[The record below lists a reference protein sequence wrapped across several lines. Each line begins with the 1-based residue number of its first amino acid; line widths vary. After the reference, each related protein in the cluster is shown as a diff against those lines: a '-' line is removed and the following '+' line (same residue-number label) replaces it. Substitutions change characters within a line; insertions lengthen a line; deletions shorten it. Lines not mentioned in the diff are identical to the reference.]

1 MADPLDPAVQRVVD
15 AAARKGIE
23 LRMTLLAETSHTAED
38 AARALGVELGQI
50 VKSLVFVAPGPEDE
64 LRPILCLVAG
74 TNRVDLARLAAATG
88 EPTVRRAS
96 AREARQ
102 LSGFTIGGIP
112 PIGHP
117 GPIRAVMDPD
127 LDRYPVVWAAAGS
140 DRAVFPVSPATLRA
154 LADALV
160 APIAAPPAA
169 DGSRDPGEPGGA
181 AGG

>member
-1 MADPLDPAVQRVVD
+1 VPDPLDPAVQRVAD

-23 LRMTLLAETSHTAED
+23 LRVTLLAETSHTAED

-50 VKSLVFVAPGPEDE
+50 VKSLVFVASGAGDE

-74 TNRVDLARLAAATG
+74 TNRVDLARLAAVTG

-102 LSGFTIGGIP
+102 LSGFSIGGIP
-112 PIGHP
+112 PAGHP
-117 GPIRAVMDPD
+117 APIRAVMDPD
-127 LDRYPVVWAAAGS
+127 LDRYPVVWAAAGL
-140 DRAVFPVSPATLRA
+140 DRAVFPVSPAALRV

-160 APIAAPPAA
+160 APISAAISDSIPGPP
-169 DGSRDPGEPGGA
+169 GA
-181 AGG
+181 RPTVAG